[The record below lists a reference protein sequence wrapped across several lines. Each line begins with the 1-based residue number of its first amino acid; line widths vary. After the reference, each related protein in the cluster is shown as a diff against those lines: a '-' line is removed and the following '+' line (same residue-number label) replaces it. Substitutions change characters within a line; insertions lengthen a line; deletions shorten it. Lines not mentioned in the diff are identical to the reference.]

1 MYGLYSEATA
11 VHPYSQRGNLDL
23 GARETGFL
31 LGYIP
36 ASVSYKDIGEDR
48 EGRRGSVALF
58 YMRTN
63 PEPERT
69 IYPPA
74 VWRETVQRVVGHN
87 KLHRTVEDGSD
98 TEMLPSSSRMSVD
111 VRRDHNLAFLR
122 VEEPGAD
129 LQELVWVG

>member
-1 MYGLYSEATA
+1 
-11 VHPYSQRGNLDL
+11 
-23 GARETGFL
+23 
-31 LGYIP
+31 
-36 ASVSYKDIGEDR
+36 
-48 EGRRGSVALF
+48 
-58 YMRTN
+58 MRTN